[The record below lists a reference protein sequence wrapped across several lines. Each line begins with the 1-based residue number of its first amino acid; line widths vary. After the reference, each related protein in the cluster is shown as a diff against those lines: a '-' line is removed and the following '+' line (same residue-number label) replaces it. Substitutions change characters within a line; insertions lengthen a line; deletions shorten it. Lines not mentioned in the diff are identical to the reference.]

1 MYLYG
6 SGTDKEPYTAF
17 KWLEKSAMADNK
29 YAQNTLGN
37 MYCYGIGTEKNL
49 SKAFDF
55 YSKASRKGMPY
66 SDYALAQM
74 YYYGNGI
81 EQSEKLA
88 QEYYSKALSA
98 FLMYEKDDKLLYKIG
113 RMYYCGLGTDVN
125 KQKSLKYLV
134 ESAEQGNMQ
143 AKRIVAQELIRGEFI
158 PQDIQRGINM
168 LTECADKGDTSAA
181 YKLGKIYFK
190 GKYLP
195 QDDDKAEK
203 YLSAAVTDNN
213 CDAMYQLAKLY
224 MIDEKYDIKKAIEL
238 FETVADKNMW
248 ASYWLGRIYLFGKDG
263 IVSDKEKALEWLTK
277 SATDGNEYA
286 EKLLN
291 YNSGHNYMISKTI
304 VSLLADIGRFIEEDH
319 ARSRRK
325 ISMKV
330 DKKLQ
335 RMIQK
340 KKQELGIK
348 SDGMDMHYEY

>member
-1 MYLYG
+1 
-6 SGTDKEPYTAF
+6 
-17 KWLEKSAMADNK
+17 
-29 YAQNTLGN
+29 
-37 MYCYGIGTEKNL
+37 MYCCGIGTEKDL

-88 QEYYSKALSA
+88 HEYYSKSLSA
-98 FLMYEKDDKLLYKIG
+98 FLMYDKDDKLLYKIG
-113 RMYYCGLGTDVN
+113 RMYYCGLGTDLD
-125 KQKSLKYLV
+125 KPKSLKYLI

-158 PQDIQRGINM
+158 PQDIQRGIIM

-190 GKYLP
+190 GGYLSA
-195 QDDDKAEK
+195 DYDKAEK

-213 CDAMYQLAKLY
+213 RDAMYQLAKLY
-224 MIDEKYDIKKAIEL
+224 MTDKKYDIKKAVEL
-238 FETVADKNMW
+238 FEKVTDKNMW
-248 ASYWLGRIYLFGKDG
+248 ASYWLGRIFLIGKDG
-263 IVSDKEKALEWLTK
+263 IAPDKEKAVEWLTK
-277 SATDGNEYA
+277 SAADGNEYA

-291 YNSGHNYMISKTI
+291 YNSGHNYMISNTI

-325 ISMKV
+325 ISMRV

-335 RMIQK
+335 RMLQK

-348 SDGMDMHYEY
+348 SDSQEMHYE